1 MKISA
6 LKRLI
11 WVMNEIIAATPS
23 GGITRAELS
32 DRWASSC
39 QNDDKER
46 DIKERTFYR
55 ICDDLK
61 SLFDWEIVCNRC
73 TGRYTVNTE
82 DYDPDEG
89 DAPLLKILLRKG
101 QVSPIN
107 QLLQMLVQGND
118 IPDDDMRAA
127 RDIAAAMSKLPQKYA
142 DDFQEQA
149 NLIRGADRCAPDTYY
164 PHYVCVWD
172 ESVYQRTWQW
182 LSIGFYA
189 NDVYFYIVSEE
200 PDTGQ
205 RIRKATEA
213 EAGAGVRYRGGH
225 YWHKPLDPALFSIH
239 FDTQPDMDAVNKRTE
254 ILLKKLAQVQSNDEI
269 SAG

>member
-6 LKRLI
+6 LKRII
-11 WVMNEIIAATPS
+11 WVMNEIIAATPA
-23 GGITRAELS
+23 GGITRDELS
-32 DRWASSC
+32 DRWARSC
-39 QNDDKER
+39 KNDGKET

-61 SLFDWEIVCNRC
+61 GLFGWEIVCNRC
-73 TGRYTVNTE
+73 TGRYTVNPE
-82 DYDPDEG
+82 DYDPDDGE
-89 DAPLLKILLRKG
+89 APLLKILLRKG

-107 QLLQMLVQGND
+107 QLLQMLIQGND

-127 RDIAAAMSKLPQKYA
+127 RDVAAALSKLPQKYS
-142 DDFQEQA
+142 DDFLRQA
-149 NLIRGADRCAPDTYY
+149 DIIRGADRRAPDTYY
-164 PHYVCVWD
+164 PHYVCVWA

-182 LSIGFYA
+182 LSIGFYD

-200 PDTGQ
+200 PDIRQ
-205 RIRKATEA
+205 RVRKATEA
-213 EAGAGVRYRGGH
+213 EAGAGGH

-239 FDTQPDMDAVNKRTE
+239 FDTKPDMDAVNKRTE

-269 SAG
+269 YHE